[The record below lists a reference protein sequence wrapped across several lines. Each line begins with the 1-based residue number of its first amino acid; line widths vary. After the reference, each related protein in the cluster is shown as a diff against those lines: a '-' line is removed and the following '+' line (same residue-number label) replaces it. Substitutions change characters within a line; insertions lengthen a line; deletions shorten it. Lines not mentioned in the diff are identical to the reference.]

1 MLYPEAGSNVRS
13 SVRRVILLKFSYSL
27 FYRILEEKLQLI
39 LA

>member
-13 SVRRVILLKFSYSL
+13 FVRRVILPKFSYSL